1 MAHLS
6 KKIEEHIKKTRLFLL
21 DLDGTMY
28 LGKILIPG
36 AKRFIRQLRE
46 QGIRYVFLTNNSSR
60 SASDYLRK
68 LTGFGIP
75 VTIDNIFTSGQ
86 ATGMYLSGKKRN
98 RRGNCRVYV
107 VGTRSLA
114 QELAS
119 YGIDVSDGKGVVDYV
134 VVGFDTELTYNKI
147 RTACEQ
153 IDRGVSYIATN
164 PDFVCPIG
172 ERRNLPDC
180 GSICFMIEQ
189 ATGKK
194 PYIIG
199 KPRSGMVDCI
209 CKKFQMTHN
218 KVAIIGDRLYTD
230 IRMGRNAGVLTICVL
245 SGESNLKDIKQSPVK
260 PDCTIESIKELNRFF
275 ER

>member
-1 MAHLS
+1 MVPLTI
-6 KKIEEHIKKTRLFLL
+6 KTEEHIKKTRLFLL

-28 LGKILIPG
+28 LGKKLIPG
-36 AKRFIRQLRE
+36 AKSFIKHLRE
-46 QGIRYVFLTNNSSR
+46 RGIHYVFLTNNSSR

-68 LTGFGIP
+68 LTDLGVP
-75 VTIDNIFTSGQ
+75 ATVDNIFTSGQ

-98 RRGNCRVYV
+98 SSGNSRVYV
-107 VGTRSLA
+107 VGTSSLA

-119 YGIDVSDGKGVVDYV
+119 YGLDVTDGKGVVDYV

-147 RTACEQ
+147 RIACEL
-153 IDRGVSYIATN
+153 IDRGVRYIATN

-199 KPRSGMVDCI
+199 KPRSGIVDCI
-209 CKKFQMTHN
+209 CNKFQMTHN

-230 IRMGRNAGVLTICVL
+230 IRMGRNAGVFTICVL
-245 SGESNLKDIKQSPVK
+245 SGESSLKNIKQSLVK

-275 ER
+275 EK

>member
-1 MAHLS
+1 MVPLS

-28 LGKILIPG
+28 LGKKLIPG
-36 AKRFIRQLRE
+36 AKRFIMLLRE
-46 QGIRYVFLTNNSSR
+46 QGIHYVFLTNNSSR
-60 SASDYLRK
+60 SASDYFRK
-68 LTGFGIP
+68 LTGLGVP
-75 VTIDNIFTSGQ
+75 VTTDNIFTSGQ

-98 RRGNCRVYV
+98 SRGNSRVYV

-114 QELAS
+114 QELAT
-119 YGIDVSDGKGVVDYV
+119 YGLDVSDGKGVVDYV

-147 RTACEQ
+147 RTACEL
-153 IDRGVSYIATN
+153 IDRGVRYIATN

-189 ATGKK
+189 ATGEK

-199 KPRSGMVDCI
+199 KPRPDMVTLSR
-209 CKKFQMTHN
+209 KKFQVTPGETA
-218 KVAIIGDRLYTD
+218 VIGDRLYTD
-230 IRMGRNAGVLTICVL
+230 IAMGRNAGVFTICVL
-245 SGESNLKDIKQSPVK
+245 SGESSLKDIKQSPVK